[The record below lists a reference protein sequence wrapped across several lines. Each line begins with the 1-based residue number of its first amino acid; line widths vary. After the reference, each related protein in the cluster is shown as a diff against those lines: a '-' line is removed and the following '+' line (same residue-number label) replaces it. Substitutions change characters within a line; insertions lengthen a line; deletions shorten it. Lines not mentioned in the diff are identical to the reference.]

1 MAGLAR
7 FKIGLSSPIVPLI
20 LVSDFRSYLGQEF
33 AGFSA
38 CAMQTELNKIAT
50 HVARTNT
57 TMGFGP
63 QELNIIPPRSDRE
76 PACAKTSVEPPG
88 AAQDRPS
95 LSLFRLAL
103 ADCARTIS
111 RKEPQSW

>member
-20 LVSDFRSYLGQEF
+20 LVSDFRSYLGQGF
-33 AGFSA
+33 ADFSA

-50 HVARTNT
+50 HVTRTNT
-57 TMGFGP
+57 TIGFGP
-63 QELNIIPPRSDRE
+63 QELNIIPPRSNRE
-76 PACAKTSVEPPG
+76 PACAQTSVEPARRRIG
-88 AAQDRPS
+88 PS
-95 LSLFRLAL
+95 LSSFRLAL

-111 RKEPQSW
+111 RKEPESW